1 MTGWQVTAM
10 ATASDIYRGRTAMS
24 RTMLSRPLQ
33 QAFADG
39 LLDHGDIFDYGCGRG
54 DDLKTLGAIGLV
66 ASGWDPAHRPE
77 ADRCSASIVNLG
89 YVINVIED
97 LPERATALRGAW
109 DLTKSALVV
118 AARLTWDQ
126 DANAGR
132 PFGDGYI
139 TSTGTFQK
147 YYTHEELK
155 AWIESVL
162 GEPAI
167 TAAPGI
173 CYVFRD
179 KGSAQQLLARNTRRS
194 TLPRRGVAELL
205 VEQHRDTL
213 TPLEEF
219 VSTHRRL
226 PTPTEIEKAAELVD
240 TFGSIRGAFL
250 VIRHATGA
258 HKWPDID
265 LGTKKRSTARFEENL
280 EDLQPLIDFVNER
293 GRLPRSGEL
302 DNEAI
307 LDEQFGSPRAAF
319 SLIRRVTGPAAWE
332 AVEHAAMQNFL
343 VYAALA
349 AFGGRPKFSELPD
362 DLQYDAKD
370 LFGSY
375 TNACKSADRLLHSIA
390 DNAAINEACTSVP
403 FGKLM
408 PEALYV
414 HVNYVSEL
422 PPVLRVYEGAARQ
435 ITGNVDDATLVKIN
449 RVKPQVSF
457 LVYPDF
463 DSDPHPTLHASI
475 VAKLG
480 EIRMKHRYF
489 GNSAN
494 PPILHRKDSFLPE
507 THPDWKKYNRLS
519 RQEERAG
526 LLDRPDIGTR
536 DGWAHVLAE
545 AGYALH
551 GHQLRR
557 LQASEAGDRNTDIS
571 NSTHR

>member
-1 MTGWQVTAM
+1 MKVMDGLQATAT
-10 ATASDIYRGRTAMS
+10 ATASDIDRGRTAMS
-24 RTMLSRPLQ
+24 RTMLSKPLQ
-33 QAFADG
+33 QAFTDG

-54 DDLKTLGAIGLV
+54 DDLKTLAAIGLV
-66 ASGWDPAHRPE
+66 ASGWDPAHRPD
-77 ADRCSASIVNLG
+77 ADRHSASVVNLG

-97 LPERATALRGAW
+97 PPERAAALREAW
-109 DLTKSALVV
+109 KLAKSALVV

-167 TAAPGI
+167 TGAPGI

-194 TLPRRGVAELL
+194 TRPRRGVAELL
-205 VEQHRDTL
+205 VEQHRHTL
-213 TPLEEF
+213 LPLEEF

-226 PTPTEIEKAAELVD
+226 PAPTEIATASHLVD
-240 TFGSIRGAFL
+240 TFGSIRGAFF

-258 HKWPDID
+258 NNWPDID
-265 LGTKKRSTARFEENL
+265 LGTKRRSNARFEEHL

-302 DNEAI
+302 DNEGT
-307 LDEQFGSPRAAF
+307 LDELFGSPRAAF
-319 SLIRRVTGPAAWE
+319 SLIRRVTGPAPWE
-332 AVEHAAMQNFL
+332 TVELAAAQNFL

-349 AFGGRPKFSELPD
+349 AFGGRPKFSDLPE

-390 DNAAINEACTSVP
+390 DNTAINEACVSVP

-408 PEALYV
+408 PEALYI
-414 HVNYVSEL
+414 HVDYVSEL
-422 PPVLRVYEGAARQ
+422 PPLLRVYVGAALQ
-435 ITGNVDDATLVKIN
+435 ITGNVDDATLLKIN

-463 DSDPHPTLHASI
+463 DCDPHPALHASI

-489 GNSAN
+489 GGSAN

-507 THPDWKKYNRLS
+507 THPNWRKYNRLS

-536 DGWAHVLAE
+536 DGWAQALAQ

-551 GHQLRR
+551 GHQLRE
-557 LQASEAGDRNTDIS
+557 LKGL
-571 NSTHR
+571 